1 MCATEIKPNI
11 YWVGA
16 IDWAVR
22 DFHGYITPN
31 GTSYNNYLI
40 LDQQVTLIDT
50 VKHDFC
56 EYTLENIRSLVDP
69 AKIQNVIINHIEND
83 HMSSIDRIME
93 LAPKATI
100 HITARGKIGLD
111 RFFDSSRWTFR
122 IVKTG
127 DVLNTGTKTIT
138 FLETPMLHWPDSM
151 MSYVKEDKLLISQD
165 AFGQHLASSA
175 RFDDE
180 YCDQYSVTGL
190 EHAVRDYYAN
200 ILMPFGTLVKAKLA
214 EVQKLGLEISMIAP
228 DHGVIW
234 RRDPGKILQ
243 MYLDMANDKADLRVV
258 IVYDTMWHSTE
269 HMTIP
274 IMQGIRSAGVDA
286 DIIKLRATPM
296 SRAIKRIWESRAMLV
311 GTPTLNNIMF
321 PSVAEFLTH
330 LRGLRPKNRLA
341 GAFGSFGWGG
351 GAVKE
356 AYETF
361 KKMGLETVEPGME
374 VLYRPSAEDEQKCF
388 EFGKQFAER
397 TIEYHKKFDGVS
409 AGSCGPESGSR

>member
-1 MCATEIKPNI
+1 MQAVEIKPNI

-40 LDQQVTLIDT
+40 LDTHVTLIDT
-50 VKHDFC
+50 VKHDFS
-56 EYTLENIRSLVDP
+56 EYTIEAIRGLVDP
-69 AKIQNVIINHIEND
+69 GKIENIVINHIESD

-93 LAPKATI
+93 LAPKALI
-100 HITARGKIGLD
+100 HITARGKKGLD
-111 RFFDSSRWTFR
+111 RFYDTSRWNFR

-127 DVLNTGTKTIT
+127 DTLTTGTKTIQ

-165 AFGQHLASSA
+165 GFGQHIASSA

-180 YCDQYSVTGL
+180 YCDQYSVTAL

-200 ILMPFGTLVKAKLA
+200 ILMPFGSLVKAKIA
-214 EVQKLGLEISMIAP
+214 EIQKLGLEISMIAP
-228 DHGVIW
+228 DHGIIW

-258 IVYDTMWHSTE
+258 IVYDTMWQSTE
-269 HMTIP
+269 HMIGP
-274 IMQGIRSAGVDA
+274 MMQGIKSAGVDVEVM
-286 DIIKLRATPM
+286 KLRATPM
-296 SRAIKRIWESRAMLV
+296 SKAIKRIWESRAMLV

-341 GAFGSFGWGG
+341 GAFGSYGWGG

-356 AYETF
+356 AYGEF
-361 KKMGLETVEPGME
+361 KKMGLEAVEPGVE
-374 VLYRPSAEDEQKCF
+374 VVYRPSTEDEEKCF
-388 EFGKQFAER
+388 AFGKLFAEK
-397 TIEYHKKFDGVS
+397 TIEYHKQFNGTGLGQCK
-409 AGSCGPESGSR
+409 